1 MKQRFTF
8 AKLYRKFPISIR
20 QILLMNVLMILDGEF
35 PPDERVEKEAVS
47 LISSGNRVYI
57 LCLDYGN
64 SGDSENY
71 RGIEIIRI
79 RIRKQLRNKLQA
91 TYLIFPIY
99 RRLWKRKIES
109 VITEKSIDVIH
120 IHDLPLSDIGIR
132 LRKKYNLRV
141 VCDQHEFYSNWI
153 VRTAHYNTFAGKII
167 SFFSNWEKYERS
179 NLSKA
184 DLVITVES
192 PLRDLYI
199 NTRNVDKKK
208 IIVLPNTP
216 LKSLF
221 NYENVNKS
229 IVDSYRN
236 YFVLLYAGHIDIL
249 RGIDT
254 IIGALPLVRNA
265 IPGFRFILA
274 GKFNK
279 RYYDPLAYARQLG
292 VDDMIEY
299 HEWIPLNQLP
309 SYIAASRICIHIPP
323 AISREV
329 NSTIASK
336 IYQNIAMNR
345 ATIVGQAKM
354 MNSFVER
361 NKIGLSIKESDPADL
376 ADKLKLLYAEPGIL
390 KSFEENTK
398 MISNRYCWEVTSE
411 LLVRQYSSFK

>member
-1 MKQRFTF
+1 
-8 AKLYRKFPISIR
+8 
-20 QILLMNVLMILDGEF
+20 MNILMILDGEF
-35 PPDERVEKEAVS
+35 PPDERVEKEALS
-47 LISSGNRVYI
+47 LISAGNRLFI
-57 LCLDYGN
+57 LCLNYGTQK
-64 SGDSENY
+64 DSEEY
-71 RGIEIIRI
+71 KGIEIGRI
-79 RIRKQLRNKLQA
+79 NINKSLRNKMQA
-91 TYLIFPIY
+91 LYLIFPLY
-99 RRLWKRKIES
+99 RILWRKKIEA
-109 VITEKSIDVIH
+109 VIRNKSIDVIH

-132 LRKKYNLRV
+132 FRKKYNIRV

-153 VRTAHYNTFAGKII
+153 VKTAHYNTFTGKLI
-167 SFFSNWEKYERS
+167 SFFSNWEKYEKS
-179 NLSKA
+179 NLSRA

-199 NTRNVDKKK
+199 NTRNVDNNK

-221 NYENVNKS
+221 NYENVDKA
-229 IVDSYRN
+229 IVNRYRN

-254 IIGALPLVRNA
+254 VIGALPMIRNA

-279 RYYDPLAYARQLG
+279 KYYDPLAYAKQLG

-336 IYQNIAMNR
+336 IYQNIVMNKP
-345 ATIVGQAKM
+345 TIVGQAEM
-354 MNSFVER
+354 MKDFIEKN
-361 NKIGLSIKESDPADL
+361 NIGVSIKESDPADL
-376 ADKLKLLYAEPGIL
+376 AEKLKLLYSDQEL
-390 KSFEENTK
+390 LRLLEENTR
-398 MISNRYCWEVTSE
+398 MIAEKYYWEVTSGP
-411 LLVRQYSSFK
+411 LMDSYNAFLINKTDKYN

>member
-1 MKQRFTF
+1 
-8 AKLYRKFPISIR
+8 
-20 QILLMNVLMILDGEF
+20 MNILMILDGEF
-35 PPDERVEKEAVS
+35 PPDERVEKEALS
-47 LISSGNRVYI
+47 LTSAGNRIFI
-57 LCLDYGN
+57 LCLNYGKQK
-64 SGDSENY
+64 DSENY
-71 RGIEIIRI
+71 RGIEILRI
-79 RIRKQLRNKLQA
+79 TINKSLRNKMQA
-91 TYLIFPIY
+91 LYLIFPLY
-99 RRLWKRKIES
+99 RILWRKKIKS
-109 VITEKSIDVIH
+109 VIREKSIDVIH

-132 LRKKYNLRV
+132 FRKKYSLRV

-153 VRTAHYNTFAGKII
+153 VKTAHYNTFAGKLI

-192 PLRDLYI
+192 PLRDLYV
-199 NTRNVDKKK
+199 NTRNVDNKK
-208 IIVLPNTP
+208 IIILPNTP

-221 NYENVNKS
+221 NYENVDKT
-229 IVDSYRN
+229 IVESYRN

-254 IIGALPLVRNA
+254 IIGALPIVRNA

-279 RYYDPLAYARQLG
+279 RYYDPLAYAKQLG

-336 IYQNIAMNR
+336 IYQNIVMNKP
-345 ATIVGQAKM
+345 TIVGQAEM
-354 MNSFVER
+354 MKNFIEK
-361 NKIGLSIKESDPADL
+361 NNIGVSIKESDAADL
-376 ADKLKLLYAEPGIL
+376 ADKLKLLYSDPEL
-390 KSFEENTK
+390 VRLLEENTK
-398 MISNRYCWEVTSE
+398 LIAEKYYWEVTSAP
-411 LLVRQYSSFK
+411 LLGHYRSFQIKEPEKNN

>member
-1 MKQRFTF
+1 
-8 AKLYRKFPISIR
+8 
-20 QILLMNVLMILDGEF
+20 MNILMILDGEF
-35 PPDERVEKEAVS
+35 PPDERVEKEAIS
-47 LISSGNRVYI
+47 LISSGNMVYI
-57 LCLDYGN
+57 LCLNYGKF
-64 SGDSENY
+64 SDLENY

-79 RIRKQLRNKLQA
+79 RITKSLRNKMQA
-91 TYLIFPIY
+91 LYLIIPLY
-99 RRLWKRKIES
+99 RILWRKKIES
-109 VITEKSIDVIH
+109 VIREKSIDVIH

-132 LRKKYNLRV
+132 LRKRYNLRV

-153 VRTAHYNTFAGKII
+153 VKTAHYNTFVGRLI

-179 NLSKA
+179 NLSMA

-199 NTRNVDKKK
+199 NTRNVDNKK
-208 IIVLPNTP
+208 IIILPNTP

-221 NYENVNKS
+221 NYENVDKT
-229 IVDSYRN
+229 IVDSYKN

-254 IIGALPLVRNA
+254 VIAALPMVRNE

-279 RYYDPLAYARQLG
+279 RYYDPLAYAKQLG
-292 VDDMIEY
+292 VNDMIEY
-299 HEWIPLNQLP
+299 HEWIPLDQLP

-336 IYQNIAMNR
+336 IYQNIVMNR

-376 ADKLKLLYAEPGIL
+376 ADKLKLLYAEPGLL

-398 MISNRYCWEVTSE
+398 MIAERYCWEVTSE
-411 LLVRQYSSFK
+411 PLLGHYRSFQIKEPEKNN